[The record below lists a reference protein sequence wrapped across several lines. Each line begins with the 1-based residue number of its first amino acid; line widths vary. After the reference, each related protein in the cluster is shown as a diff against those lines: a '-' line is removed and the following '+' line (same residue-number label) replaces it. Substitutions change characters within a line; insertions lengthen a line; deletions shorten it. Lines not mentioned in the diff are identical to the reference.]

1 MPIPP
6 PHIIKEIENELMG
19 LINPPEG
26 WKIKVEVKPYL
37 GYDIGYEIDKTDKV
51 IYIKIYSGRFP
62 QSYEDW
68 KFELADEIKN
78 KMGWGWKGLKWN
90 IIELKNV
97 ESPLS
102 LEGAEYRV
110 IDTVIAGNVKD
121 VLKKYMGEHDEIA
134 YTYTTKDGK
143 VTKLYYIIPKEI
155 ILKDPTKPPTF
166 ENIKEIRYGLPKYG
180 AILETK

>member
-1 MPIPP
+1 MPIPS

-26 WKIKVEVKPYL
+26 WKIEVEVKPYL
-37 GYDIGYEIDKTDKV
+37 GYDVGYEIDEANK
-51 IYIKIYSGRFP
+51 IIHIKIYSGRFP

-68 KFELADEIKN
+68 KFELADEIKS

-90 IIELKNV
+90 IVELKNV
-97 ESPLS
+97 KSPLS

-121 VLKKYMGEHDEIA
+121 ALRKYIGKYDEIA
-134 YTYTTKDGK
+134 YTYITKDGK
-143 VTKLYYIIPKEI
+143 VIKLYYAIPKEI
-155 ILKDPTKPPTF
+155 TLKDPTKPPTF
-166 ENIKEIRYGLPKYG
+166 ENIKKVEYGLPKYG
-180 AILETK
+180 AYIE